1 MQNHMLTPKGTFQS
15 VLANHVEAEK
25 YQSKANL
32 SLQHW
37 QLWCVYIQP
46 GLHIP
51 KHLSFELWWTIQ
63 WLHLPCAILWSL
75 VLYLQF
81 QHSHLKVK
89 TSVLEHQLQNSSDS
103 PLSWGGS
110 DPGTRFTFPIPSWPS
125 AVQQKQA
132 HLWIIHVWWQ
142 QNKIEKSWWEK
153 LNLIV
158 IYYYSFDPSFL
169 LWHCRDVPSWDSL
182 DFWYTN
188 LIFTDFMVWKLYND
202 RRSLHSTDEVSKVWQ
217 MKTCWWVS
225 DHQSVWCQRF
235 QLLHKG

>member
-1 MQNHMLTPKGTFQS
+1 MQNHMLTPKGAFQS
-15 VLANHVEAEK
+15 VLANHVGAEK

-110 DPGTRFTFPIPSWPS
+110 EPATRFIFPNPLLTFYSTAEASTSLNYSCVIT
-125 AVQQKQA
+125 AKQSR
-132 HLWIIHVWWQ
+132 
-142 QNKIEKSWWEK
+142 ES
-153 LNLIV
+153 
-158 IYYYSFDPSFL
+158 
-169 LWHCRDVPSWDSL
+169 
-182 DFWYTN
+182 
-188 LIFTDFMVWKLYND
+188 MVGKD
-202 RRSLHSTDEVSKVWQ
+202 
-217 MKTCWWVS
+217 
-225 DHQSVWCQRF
+225 
-235 QLLHKG
+235 